1 MTIVNAYEDDYGF
14 ADDESQAIWCA
25 LYKQSPGDE
34 GWQVCKNTIIA
45 IIIII
50 MILLIKITTLMMI
63 TINQVLGM
71 INNYQRDAG
80 EEDDRDSGSLTLLA
94 SLAEGDQVSDLD
106 HADNDSEVENN
117 GDGDD
122 GGGEEDERY
131 SGS

>member
-1 MTIVNAYEDDYGF
+1 MM
-14 ADDESQAIWCA
+14 
-25 LYKQSPGDE
+25 L
-34 GWQVCKNTIIA
+34 II
-45 IIIII
+45 
-50 MILLIKITTLMMI
+50 KTTMNMMI

-94 SLAEGDQVSDLD
+94 SLAEGDQVSADD

-122 GGGEEDERY
+122 GGGEEDDRY

>member
-1 MTIVNAYEDDYGF
+1 MTIVNAYEDDDGF

-34 GWQVCKNTIIA
+34 GWQVCKN
-45 IIIII
+45 IIII

-94 SLAEGDQVSDLD
+94 SLAEGDQVSDHD
-106 HADNDSEVENN
+106 HDDNDNN
-117 GDGDD
+117 GDG
-122 GGGEEDERY
+122 GEEDDRY
-131 SGS
+131 